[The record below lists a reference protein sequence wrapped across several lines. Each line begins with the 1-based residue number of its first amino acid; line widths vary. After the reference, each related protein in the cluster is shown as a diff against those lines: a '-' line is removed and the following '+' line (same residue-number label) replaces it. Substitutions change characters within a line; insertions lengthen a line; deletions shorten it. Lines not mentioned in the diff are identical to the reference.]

1 MDTVQ
6 VFIQLIYFTVPAIIV
21 FLMCYFMLKRYMESV
36 EKKSSIE
43 YRMATHNHFTP
54 LKLQAYERIT
64 ILLDRMSP
72 ENCIVRIM
80 DPSLN
85 AIQFKTQLFKEINE
99 EFNHNTSQQIY
110 VSGKLWDL
118 TKNVKDQLLSIAERC
133 YNDLNEQAS
142 STDLG
147 KAILK
152 EYSSMKN
159 TPSQVVIA
167 YLKTEI
173 SEVL

>member
-6 VFIQLIYFTVPAIIV
+6 VFINLVYFTAPAIIV
-21 FLMCYFMLKRYMESV
+21 FLMCYFMLKKYMESI
-36 EKKSSIE
+36 EKKTNIE
-43 YRMATHNHFTP
+43 YKMATHNHFTP

-80 DPSLN
+80 NPSLN
-85 AIQFKTQLFKEINE
+85 AIQFKSQLFKEINE

-110 VSGKLWDL
+110 VSGRLWDL
-118 TKNVKDQLLSIAERC
+118 TKNVKDQLLGITERC
-133 YNDLNEQAS
+133 YSDLNEQAS

-152 EYSSMKN
+152 EYSTMED
-159 TPSQVVIA
+159 TPSRAVIA
-167 YLKTEI
+167 YLKKEI
-173 SEVL
+173 SEVI